1 METEFTERMEQLRN
15 MYMTEIESQ
24 AEKMEEEKARA
35 NRGQCYNTFYSRNLR
50 IYECCPWLAFPALC
64 NVCE

>member
-1 METEFTERMEQLRN
+1 MREEVETEFTERMEQLRN

-35 NRGQCYNTFYSRNLR
+35 NRGQCYKTFYSRKFANLR
-50 IYECCPWLAFPALC
+50 VLHLAGLSC
-64 NVCE
+64 LV